1 MAKTK
6 EYREKQTSKQANMFA
21 LVSSLRIPEPY
32 LLLKNPETFL
42 LFGEGRLLINL
53 PRNRLS
59 IANTS
64 SVQLLS
70 PVQLCVTPRTVAHQ
84 APLSITNF
92 HSLLKL
98 ISIESVI
105 DSISSSVI
113 LFSFCLQTF
122 PALGSFARV
131 SSLHQV
137 AKVL

>member
-42 LFGEGRLLINL
+42 LFGEARLLINL
-53 PRNRLS
+53 PKNRLS
-59 IANTS
+59 IPNTS

-70 PVQLCVTPRTVAHQ
+70 RVQLFATPRTVAHQ

-98 ISIESVI
+98 ISIELVI
-105 DSISSSVI
+105 D
-113 LFSFCLQTF
+113 
-122 PALGSFARV
+122 
-131 SSLHQV
+131 
-137 AKVL
+137 

>member
-98 ISIESVI
+98 ISIELVI
-105 DSISSSVI
+105 D
-113 LFSFCLQTF
+113 
-122 PALGSFARV
+122 
-131 SSLHQV
+131 
-137 AKVL
+137 